1 MSTLE
6 QKIKKTHSLE
16 CDRTIGMWMYQNSG
30 GAEIEQKIIMQLL
43 ERGINSVT
51 GLNLRYSQADAHAL
65 RNKGINLYDMD
76 LFFSYNAGEQT
87 QSQIYFYEQLSRIIP
102 TVNSFDAFTIT
113 EDKFKTNQILSAK
126 NIAKNDFFLCHREE
140 GELIRDKFNEWGKL
154 VFKPVDGWGGVGM
167 ALIDSEATLDTIM
180 PFLNQMDI
188 RQYYVERYIDND
200 HTDFRID
207 IVDGEFI
214 ACYGRKAS
222 DHDWRTNI
230 TSGGKV
236 ILREANDDVV
246 NLAKAAAKATGLD
259 IAGVD
264 LLYDREREEY
274 VVLEVNGIPAFATPA
289 QEKMGLNFNDK
300 KIEKIVNLID
310 RVTQKNL

>member
-1 MSTLE
+1 MANIS
-6 QKIKKTHSLE
+6 

-30 GAEIEQKIIMQLL
+30 GAEIEQKIILQLL

-51 GLNLRYSQADAHAL
+51 GIDLRYSQADAHGL

-87 QSQIYFYEQLSRIIP
+87 QSQIYFYEQLNRVMP
-102 TVNSFDAFTIT
+102 TVNSYDAFKVT
-113 EDKFKTNQILSAK
+113 EDKFATNQVLAQ
-126 NIAKNDFFLCHREE
+126 AGVCKNDFFLCHREE
-140 GELIRDKFNEWGKL
+140 PELIREKFKEWGKL
-154 VFKPVDGWGGVGM
+154 VFKPLDGWGGVGM
-167 ALIDSEATLDTIM
+167 ALIDSEATMDTLM

-188 RQYYVERYIDND
+188 RHYYVERYIDND

-207 IVDGEFI
+207 VVDGEFI

-230 TSGGKV
+230 TSGGQV
-236 ILREANDDVV
+236 ILREANDEVV
-246 NLAKAAAKATGLD
+246 KLAIDATKATGLD

-274 VVLEVNGIPAFATPA
+274 VVLEVNGIPAFATPE
-289 QEKMGLNFNDK
+289 QEKMGLTFNDQKIK
-300 KIEKIVNLID
+300 KIVELID
-310 RVTQKNL
+310 RKTMK